1 MAGFAPRF
9 KPPVL
14 PGCVPRF
21 KAPVLAG
28 VVPKGTP
35 LMLPGAATDVVP
47 LEPNEKPIDR
57 QQKDQALTQEYV
69 WLSTSIY
76 Q

>member
-14 PGCVPRF
+14 PGCGPRF
-21 KAPVLAG
+21 KPSVLAG

-35 LMLPGAATDVVP
+35 LMLPGAAAAVVP
-47 LEPNEKPIDR
+47 LEPNEKPIKR
-57 QQKDQALTQEYV
+57 QQKEQVLTQEYV
-69 WLSTSIY
+69 
-76 Q
+76 